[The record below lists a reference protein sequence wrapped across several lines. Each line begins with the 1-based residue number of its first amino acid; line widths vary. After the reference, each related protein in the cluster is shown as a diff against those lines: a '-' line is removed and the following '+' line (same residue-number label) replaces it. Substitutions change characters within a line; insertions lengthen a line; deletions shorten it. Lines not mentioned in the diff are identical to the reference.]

1 MNELD
6 IDNLERTEALIMALQ
21 NNEDSSISL
30 NKEEYE
36 KIKDNFI
43 YDLESQVFFGEV
55 DEMAL
60 LK

>member
-6 IDNLERTEALIMALQ
+6 IDNLERTEALIMALRD
-21 NNEDSSISL
+21 NEDSSISL

-36 KIKDNFI
+36 QIKDNFI
-43 YDLESQVFFGEV
+43 YDLESQIFFGELE
-55 DEMAL
+55 EMAL